1 MLSKLDLN
9 KDKFD
14 NIKPEILSFSL
25 YLQRNPSYKGRKYSQ
40 KMARKLEEL
49 FQRFHGRKT
58 KHYVIIKI
66 KRTLSIDNVHM
77 LE

>member
-1 MLSKLDLN
+1 
-9 KDKFD
+9 
-14 NIKPEILSFSL
+14 
-25 YLQRNPSYKGRKYSQ
+25 
-40 KMARKLEEL
+40 MARKLEEL

-58 KHYVIIKI
+58 KHFVIIKI